1 MNVFVL
7 CTGRCGSTTL
17 IKAAKHISNF
27 TAGHE
32 TRSTF
37 VGNRRLA
44 YPTAHIEAD
53 NRLSWFLGR
62 LDRAYGKDAF
72 YIHLQ
77 RDLLATAE
85 SFCDRWDFGIMKA
98 YRADILMGTDSQE
111 RLAVSVDYCETVNE
125 NIRFFLKDKPNVM
138 DFKLENAMSNWELF
152 WNLIKAEGDFEN
164 SLMEWEIKYNARK
177 HTPII

>member
-1 MNVFVL
+1 
-7 CTGRCGSTTL
+7 
-17 IKAAKHISNF
+17 
-27 TAGHE
+27 
-32 TRSTF
+32 
-37 VGNRRLA
+37 
-44 YPTAHIEAD
+44 
-53 NRLSWFLGR
+53 
-62 LDRAYGKDAF
+62 
-72 YIHLQ
+72 
-77 RDLLATAE
+77 
-85 SFCDRWDFGIMKA
+85 MKA
-98 YRADILMGTDSQE
+98 YRADILMGADSQE